1 MQEFEEYL
9 KSKKIDASAFK
20 EGEAALWEN
29 WLQLFSAVSPASFNQ
44 QKLFL
49 INNIRRKYPLKEEIQ
64 AESTAQKASVKP
76 KPKFKIPARPKKEG
90 D

>member
-9 KSKKIDASAFK
+9 ASKKIDSVDFRRA
-20 EGEAALWEN
+20 EPQLWEE
-29 WLQLFSAVSPASFNQ
+29 WQQLFITVHPNSFTQ

-49 INNIRRKYPLKEEIQ
+49 INPIRRKYPLKEDV
-64 AESTAQKASVKP
+64 ATASKKPAAAKP
-76 KPKFKIPARPKKEG
+76 KPKFKIPQHPKKK